1 MGFCFQSYL
10 GDPSIDYS
18 HQSKEYE
25 EYFLA
30 SPCLLQCLLANNA
43 GDKIN
48 IKRRREKSGGKN
60 KGENTNINL
69 KAMWPN

>member
-10 GDPSIDYS
+10 GDLGIEHSQ
-18 HQSKEYE
+18 QSKEYE
-25 EYFLA
+25 EYFLT
-30 SPCLLQCLLANNA
+30 SPCLRECLLANSA

-48 IKRRREKSGGKN
+48 IKWKREKSRGKN
-60 KGENTNINL
+60 KSNINL